1 MLARWVVKARS
12 TRAWPLPRGTPQRG
26 HTGHLASTAGKI
38 YQRLIHLSVLVD
50 PGIATLVDLHDQI
63 IDQGQGYWIKIEAW
77 RVPVTRNI
85 PHGIRYSLTLHEP
98 YGRRILGY
106 DNAHAIKPPRKF
118 KFSGT
123 RLPYDHRHRHL
134 SDKGVPYEFR
144 DAHQLLTDFFSEVDR
159 VLAEIKTS

>member
-1 MLARWVVKARS
+1 M
-12 TRAWPLPRGTPQRG
+12 
-26 HTGHLASTAGKI
+26 HF
-38 YQRLIHLSVLVD
+38 D
-50 PGIATLVDLHDQI
+50 PGIGTLLDLHDQI
-63 IDQGQGYWIKIEAW
+63 IDQDQGYWIKIEAW
-77 RVPVTRNI
+77 QVPVTRDT

-98 YGRRILGY
+98 YGKRILGY

-118 KFSGT
+118 KFAGT
-123 RLPYDHRHRHL
+123 RLPYDHRHRHV